1 MVKRF
6 CRLIATC
13 ALGMACALWI
23 SCGNSR
29 GGSGSSGDGSSTD
42 PGVAEPPITVP
53 TSLDPGDEY
62 RLAFVTSER
71 RNGLSSEIPSY
82 NTFVTSVANTQPAL
96 ALLGTT
102 WKAIGSTATVDAR
115 DNNGTNP
122 DIEGVGVPIFLL
134 NDTLLANDNLDF
146 WDGSILVP
154 FEIDE
159 GGTAI
164 SLSFVWTGTTS
175 SGVVHPFPL
184 GSEEPVI
191 GTTG

>member
-1 MVKRF
+1 MDGD
-6 CRLIATC
+6 RLD
-13 ALGMACALWI
+13 
-23 SCGNSR
+23 
-29 GGSGSSGDGSSTD
+29 GD
-42 PGVAEPPITVP
+42 
-53 TSLDPGDEY
+53 
-62 RLAFVTSER
+62 
-71 RNGLSSEIPSY
+71 
-82 NTFVTSVANTQPAL
+82 
-96 ALLGTT
+96 
-102 WKAIGSTATVDAR
+102 VDAR

-122 DIEGVGVPIFLL
+122 DVEGVGVPIFLL